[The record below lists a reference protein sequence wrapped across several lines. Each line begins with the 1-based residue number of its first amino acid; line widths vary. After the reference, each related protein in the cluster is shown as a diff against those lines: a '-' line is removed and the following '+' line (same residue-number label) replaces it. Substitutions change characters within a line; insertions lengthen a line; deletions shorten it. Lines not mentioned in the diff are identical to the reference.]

1 MDLDIVQ
8 TIVQGGAVGLL
19 LAFGFL
25 GYKVAVKLLT
35 VGQSLLTNHLNT
47 LTEEVHGL
55 RKEMATLSERLLTL
69 LDRRVEE

>member
-25 GYKVAVKLLT
+25 GYKVAVKLIA
-35 VGQSLLTNHLNT
+35 VGSALVTNHLNT
-47 LTEEVHGL
+47 LTEEVHGV
-55 RKEMATLSERLLTL
+55 REEMATLSERLLIL
-69 LDRRVEE
+69 LNQERG

>member
-25 GYKVAVKLLT
+25 GYKIATKIISVGTLLI
-35 VGQSLLTNHLNT
+35 TNHLT
-47 LTEEVHGL
+47 DLTDEIASL
-55 RKEMATLSERLLTL
+55 RVEISLLSGRLLDIL
-69 LDRRVEE
+69 NRPQG